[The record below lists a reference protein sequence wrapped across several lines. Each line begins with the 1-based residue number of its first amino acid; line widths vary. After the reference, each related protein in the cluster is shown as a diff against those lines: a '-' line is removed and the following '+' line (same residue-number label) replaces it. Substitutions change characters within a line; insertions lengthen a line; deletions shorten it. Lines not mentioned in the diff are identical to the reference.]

1 MRVHAEAS
9 RFAIPQPGHK
19 ALSASKTH
27 FYTRTHTPPRG
38 FIYLSELWL
47 FLGGCETL
55 IFYPRA
61 TPPGLRLRVRVFC
74 VYILANEIHDDI
86 DFIFYW
92 ANFHAIPWR
101 LLPGFIW
108 CDAGRIQRM
117 APAPAAYIHRQAR
130 RAHYPPI
137 DCKWKIVLLGTN
149 RVRVCAAATR
159 PFIGCSAQLYFTM
172 RRFVNYA
179 FAMLIPFYMLPA
191 NWFLPQPSHRPRA
204 LLLLEWISFYNVG
217 AWASLGKMAARLN
230 FRLLKMYYVASG
242 ICIADGNFVDKK
254 GHITG

>member
-1 MRVHAEAS
+1 MQAS

-19 ALSASKTH
+19 ALSAASKTH
-27 FYTRTHTPPRG
+27 FYTRAHTPLRG

-61 TPPGLRLRVRVFC
+61 TPRASACVCF

-117 APAPAAYIHRQAR
+117 APAPAAYIYIHRQA

-149 RVRVCAAATR
+149 RVRVCA
-159 PFIGCSAQLYFTM
+159 P
-172 RRFVNYA
+172 
-179 FAMLIPFYMLPA
+179 PPHD
-191 NWFLPQPSHRPRA
+191 P
-204 LLLLEWISFYNVG
+204 LLG
-217 AWASLGKMAARLN
+217 AARN
-230 FRLLKMYYVASG
+230 FILRCVALWIMPLL
-242 ICIADGNFVDKK
+242 C
-254 GHITG
+254 